1 MRKGV
6 ILEINDLYLTLLT
19 PEGEFLQ
26 TRKLQ
31 QDYQVGEEIHFFP
44 EMSTDKRKKFNL
56 SFINSFKARTIAL
69 TAALMMVMTAF
80 LPVYQS
86 GQVYAYMSIDVNPS
100 IELAVSDELK
110 VLRLTGYNL
119 EGKEIIEELDG
130 WKKKDAAMVA
140 EMIIDKIEDK
150 GFFKQEHNIVIATV
164 HNGKVNK
171 AVDRKLDEKI
181 SEIKKATQVE
191 NHELK
196 VMQGTSED
204 RKNAKKQ
211 GLTTGVYKEKQI
223 EKAKP
228 VSMPAKKQQKAKPE
242 SANKKPDTPLKP
254 LPKPEQ
260 KETVLPKKQEAPG
273 QIKKTPEPSKTNH
286 GKSNDIN
293 KGQDKKDHRK
303 SNYENTNKSQGNI
316 HNRDKGQKYGNGSHM
331 DNERND
337 TRKKNNNNKQEH
349 NEKSHGQQGR
359 NNGQHNGH
367 NNKK

>member
-26 TRKLQ
+26 ARKLQ

-56 SFINSFKARTIAL
+56 SFLNSFKARTIAL

-110 VLRLTGYNL
+110 VLRLTGYNP

-130 WKKKDAAMVA
+130 WKKKDAAKVA
-140 EMIIDKIEDK
+140 EMILDKIEDK
-150 GFFKQEHNIVIATV
+150 GFFNQKHDIVIATV

-171 AVDRKLDEKI
+171 AVDRKLEEKI
-181 SEIKKATQVE
+181 SEIKKATQEE
-191 NHELK
+191 NLELK
-196 VMQGTSED
+196 VMQGTNED

-228 VSMPAKKQQKAKPE
+228 VSMPAKQQQKTKPE
-242 SANKKPDTPLKP
+242 AVKKKPVTPLKP
-254 LPKPEQ
+254 QPKPEQ
-260 KETVLPKKQEAPG
+260 KDTVQPKKQEAPG
-273 QIKKTPEPSKTNH
+273 QIKKTSEPSKTNH
-286 GKSNDIN
+286 GKSTDRN
-293 KGQDKKDHRK
+293 KGQDQKDHRK
-303 SNYENTNKSQGNI
+303 SNNENTNKSQGDN
-316 HNRDKGQKYGNGSHM
+316 HNRGKGEKYGNGSHR
-331 DNERND
+331 DNGRTE
-337 TRKKNNNNKQEH
+337 TRKNNNNIKQEH

-359 NNGQHNGH
+359 HNGQHGH
-367 NNKK
+367 NKKK

>member
-26 TRKLQ
+26 ARKLQ

-56 SFINSFKARTIAL
+56 SFLNSFKARTIAL

-110 VLRLTGYNL
+110 VLRLTGYNP

-130 WKKKDAAMVA
+130 WKKKDAAVVA
-140 EMIIDKIEDK
+140 EMILDKIEDK
-150 GFFKQEHNIVIATV
+150 GFFNQEHDIVIATV

-171 AVDRKLDEKI
+171 DVDRKLDEKI
-181 SEIKKATQVE
+181 SEIKKATQEE
-191 NHELK
+191 NLELK
-196 VMQGTSED
+196 VMQGTNEE

-228 VSMPAKKQQKAKPE
+228 ASMPAKQQQKTRPE
-242 SANKKPDTPLKP
+242 AVRKMPVTPLKP
-254 LPKPEQ
+254 QPKPQQ

-273 QIKKTPEPSKTNH
+273 QIKKKSEPSKTNP
-286 GKSNDIN
+286 GKSTDIN
-293 KGQDKKDHRK
+293 KGQDKKKHRK
-303 SNYENTNKSQGNI
+303 NNNENINKSQGGI
-316 HNRDKGQKYGNGSHM
+316 HSHDKSQKYGNGSRM
-331 DNERND
+331 DNGRKD
-337 TRKKNNNNKQEH
+337 TRKNNSNNNQK
-349 NEKSHGQQGR
+349 
-359 NNGQHNGH
+359 HNGKSQGQSGRHNDH